1 MMCDK
6 VVTDIVSCRNVGDPD
21 EFVHVS
27 LLGVGAKEVLK
38 ASPEDLKLLA
48 HDGEDAYTFL
58 LGGRRLELDTS
69 TGECLNRKALDI
81 LMQGKPLV
89 TRKGKQSKK
98 RSRK

>member
-21 EFVHVS
+21 
-27 LLGVGAKEVLK
+27 
-38 ASPEDLKLLA
+38 LKLLA
-48 HDGEDAYTFL
+48 HDGEDAYKFL
-58 LGGRRLELDTS
+58 LGGRQLELDTS